1 MRRFES
7 FFRFVLFSLFLFL
20 FLVDRLVESIGREE
34 EGPSFRHDWF
44 MVDVCGP
51 FG

>member
-7 FFRFVLFSLFLFL
+7 FFRFVFFSLLLFLFR
-20 FLVDRLVESIGREE
+20 VDRSVESIRREE
-34 EGPSFRHDWF
+34 ERSSFRHDWF